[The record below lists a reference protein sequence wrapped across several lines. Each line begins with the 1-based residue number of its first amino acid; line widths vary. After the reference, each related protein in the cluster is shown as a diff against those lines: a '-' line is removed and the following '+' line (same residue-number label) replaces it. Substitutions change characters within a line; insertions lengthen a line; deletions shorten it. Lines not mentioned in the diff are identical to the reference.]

1 MELSSDA
8 QQCAVHMM
16 WGFIPVLKVR
26 KAVAADNYSF
36 EWGRWRFARFG
47 EQVLI
52 NTLLMQTWK
61 K

>member
-26 KAVAADNYSF
+26 MAVASDIGGF

-47 EQVLI
+47 EQVLV
-52 NTLLMQTWK
+52 NHVLVQTWK